1 MSFSQ
6 GGFIFFH
13 YILVLV
19 GGLLWRPKVVVKQ
32 NNRGPTFQSSTIHP
46 PLSTIHPLQI
56 HYEHPPSTLHP
67 PLSTIQ
73 LTYPSIHPSTTN
85 RSAHSHIHQDI
96 GPSFTFF
103 CSSQYSQTPP
113 DRVHVNSQ
121 ICHNVRCIPKN
132 ISIQ

>member
-1 MSFSQ
+1 MPVCQ

-56 HYEHPPSTLHP
+56 HYEHPPSTIHP
-67 PLSTIQ
+67 PPSTLHYPPSTIYSYIFTKPQ
-73 LTYPSIHPSTTN
+73 YFEEQPTNQPTDAPTNQPTNRPTN
-85 RSAHSHIHQDI
+85 RSCLYNTIIRKVLLSA
-96 GPSFTFF
+96 
-103 CSSQYSQTPP
+103 
-113 DRVHVNSQ
+113 
-121 ICHNVRCIPKN
+121 
-132 ISIQ
+132 